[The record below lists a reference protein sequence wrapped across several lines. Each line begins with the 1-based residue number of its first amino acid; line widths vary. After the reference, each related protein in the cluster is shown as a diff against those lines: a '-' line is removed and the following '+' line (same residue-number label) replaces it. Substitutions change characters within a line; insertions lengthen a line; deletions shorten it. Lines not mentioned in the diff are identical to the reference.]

1 MYYGYNDNKELILAD
16 EEFINILGF
25 SSFDEVIT
33 NKIPQKIQLDNR
45 KLNIPLDGKIVEAN
59 YTESNLLT
67 TVGPIKLVK
76 LSNVIEISTAINN
89 LQINYQPIYLDVQ
102 KISQAIGLS
111 VDDYKLYLDSFIDQS
126 IIDEKR
132 LQEGDEM
139 AIKNL
144 SNLASTLQIP
154 NISILLLKIK
164 KLPRSE
170 RLPFVDEYYTKLA
183 LLTLKKPI
191 QQSLDSD
198 KVEASNLLEEDSQAQ
213 HEEELNSRFTDLLH
227 TVEKSVTEEN
237 ITKEKEPVLQRQ
249 ENLPNKE
256 EEFTLNLD
264 DELELDLDA
273 PKPKPKPTVANDAFD
288 ENEIFDLEQKID
300 EPLGELTL
308 DDDFSDALVTP
319 STESKS
325 KKINLDNVPA
335 LPINYNPKVAADE
348 LNLPVVLI
356 EEFVQD
362 FIEQAHH
369 DKDHLL
375 ASYYQ
380 KDMDNI
386 HELGHKLKGAASN
399 LRINELADVLEEIQ
413 FCTDHGKLEGLF
425 TQFWGLFLSL
435 EDYMKQ
441 NAA

>member
-25 SSFDEVIT
+25 SSFDEVIS
-33 NKIPQKIQLDNR
+33 NNIPQKIQLDNR

-59 YTESNLLT
+59 YTESNLFT

-164 KLPRSE
+164 KLPRTE

-198 KVEASNLLEEDSQAQ
+198 KVETSNLLEEDSQTQ
-213 HEEELNSRFTDLLH
+213 HEEELNSRFTDLLQ
-227 TVEKSVTEEN
+227 TVEEKSS
-237 ITKEKEPVLQRQ
+237 KAQKPVLQSQ
-249 ENLPNKE
+249 EDPPNKE

-273 PKPKPKPTVANDAFD
+273 PKPKPTVTNDAFD
-288 ENEIFDLEQKID
+288 DNEIFDLEQKVD

-308 DDDFSDALVTP
+308 DDDFSDAFITP
-319 STESKS
+319 SADLKA
-325 KKINLDNVPA
+325 KKINLDGVPA
-335 LPINYNPKVAADE
+335 LPINYNPKIAADE

-413 FCTDHGKLEGLF
+413 FCTEHGKLEGLF